1 MVKSGWG
8 RAGCGQDANPAS
20 VFWAPHTAPGEV
32 DLVRERMGTGESH
45 CPPPPFH
52 ADLRSKYW
60 CLCESRDCLPL
71 PPAPIPWPA
80 TLCCICRKPP
90 HPLQRMEHLSDQDP
104 PQESLGKGQQRCASL
119 GIGVGDGADDEVV
132 AWHGSRLHGV

>member
-1 MVKSGWG
+1 MLTLLLCSGL
-8 RAGCGQDANPAS
+8 
-20 VFWAPHTAPGEV
+20 HTQLLEKWILSEKEWEREKAMALHLHLMQIYVQSIGVCVSPG
-32 DLVRERMGTGESH
+32 T
-45 CPPPPFH
+45 PP
-52 ADLRSKYW
+52 
-60 CLCESRDCLPL
+60 
-71 PPAPIPWPA
+71 PIPWPA

-119 GIGVGDGADDEVV
+119 GIGVGDGAEDEVV